1 MVLELEH
8 IRRLRGLSQRDLAEK
23 AGVSPAT
30 VYELEV
36 GKRPTPRPS
45 TLRKLAE
52 ALEVEIADLFGEP
65 VLAGGKAEAPR
76 EAGRPETSTRTGEE
90 FQKALARVLRPAR
103 EEALREWQASNRLE
117 SSQREILT
125 SIGDPPEA
133 AVAKRF
139 VEEFSPEERP
149 PAFAEVAVG
158 HARHERRAEALR
170 DNIAALRK
178 KYLAELRKKDQRI
191 ADLKAENAQLKE
203 GGIEYKAKTA
213 REQET
218 AR

>member
-1 MVLELEH
+1 MKQLREEAVLTVHE
-8 IRRLRGLSQRDLAEK
+8 LAE
-23 AGVSPAT
+23 ASGVSDDTISKIENGQRTA
-30 VYELEV
+30 
-36 GKRPTPRPS
+36 RPN
-45 TLRKLAE
+45 TLRKLAL
-52 ALEVEIADLFGEP
+52 ALNVSPQELRRPARTEE
-65 VLAGGKAEAPR
+65 LAGAGKAEAPE
-76 EAGRPETSTRTGEE
+76 EAGRPETSTRTVEE
-90 FQKALARVLRPAR
+90 FEKALARVLEPAR
-103 EEALREWQASNRLE
+103 AEALREWQASNRLA
-117 SSQREILT
+117 SSERKMLI

-158 HARHERRAEALR
+158 HARHERRAEALS

-178 KYLAELRKKDQRI
+178 KHLAELRKKDQRI

-203 GGIEYKAKTA
+203 GGIEYKAATE